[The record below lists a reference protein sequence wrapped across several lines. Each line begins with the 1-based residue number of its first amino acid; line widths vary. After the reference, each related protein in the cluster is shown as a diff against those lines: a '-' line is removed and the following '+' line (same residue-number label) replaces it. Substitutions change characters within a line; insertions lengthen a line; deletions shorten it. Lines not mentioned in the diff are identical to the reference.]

1 MNFKHLFLGATSL
14 GLLSS
19 SLVAN
24 AGQAPITIVPVT
36 EDGIDR
42 TKPITRIG
50 YQDHE
55 PYYDAV
61 DITDFGEENPYL
73 PNPTALNQYGFET
86 FAERP
91 FVNDSNFAIQ
101 GFSLTNPDGIQTWK
115 DTADANGINYN
126 EEIATVNGRQV
137 HRLQITGMD
146 GRYFST
152 KCEAETAAQY
162 NGARLFELN
171 LITDDAL
178 VVRVGRNGDL
188 PNYFTASCLGG
199 M

>member
-42 TKPITRIG
+42 TKPIIRIG

-61 DITDFGEENPYL
+61 DATNLGAENPYQ
-73 PNPTALNQYGFET
+73 PSADNMNEYGFET

-101 GFSLTNPDGIQTWK
+101 
-115 DTADANGINYN
+115 
-126 EEIATVNGRQV
+126 
-137 HRLQITGMD
+137 
-146 GRYFST
+146 
-152 KCEAETAAQY
+152 
-162 NGARLFELN
+162 
-171 LITDDAL
+171 
-178 VVRVGRNGDL
+178 
-188 PNYFTASCLGG
+188 
-199 M
+199 